1 MTTTITPAVT
11 QAIVALAAALG
22 LIAIALLIGFLVLRE
37 LLSGSADAR
46 LRRAEE
52 SLTVIVGSLLVVF
65 GFVIAFRIHDLWH

>member
-1 MTTTITPAVT
+1 MTTTITPAVI

-37 LLSGSADAR
+37 LLSGSVDVR

-52 SLTVIVGSLLVVF
+52 SLTVIVASLLVVF
-65 GFVIAFRIHDLWH
+65 GFIIAFRIHDLWR